1 MTLQQLRYI
10 VAIAEAG
17 TLSGAA
23 KALFISQPSLTKTVQ
38 ELENEMGIKIFERTN
53 KGVLLSHDGEIFL
66 GYARQVLEQAALLES
81 HYKTQAGG
89 KQEFRPSTTPLRSM
103 PLSTSSRNTA
113 ATPTILVFRK
123 HRPMKSSVMWR
134 I

>member
-38 ELENEMGIKIFERTN
+38 ELENEMGIKIF
-53 KGVLLSHDGEIFL
+53 
-66 GYARQVLEQAALLES
+66 
-81 HYKTQAGG
+81 
-89 KQEFRPSTTPLRSM
+89 
-103 PLSTSSRNTA
+103 
-113 ATPTILVFRK
+113 
-123 HRPMKSSVMWR
+123 
-134 I
+134 

>member
-38 ELENEMGIKIFERTN
+38 ELENEWASRSLNGPTKGSFSPMMEKSFRLCPSGPGTSRT
-53 KGVLLSHDGEIFL
+53 
-66 GYARQVLEQAALLES
+66 
-81 HYKTQAGG
+81 
-89 KQEFRPSTTPLRSM
+89 P
-103 PLSTSSRNTA
+103 
-113 ATPTILVFRK
+113 
-123 HRPMKSSVMWR
+123 
-134 I
+134 

>member
-81 HYKTQAGG
+81 HYNHLNRHAVDQ
-89 KQEFRPSTTPLRSM
+89 
-103 PLSTSSRNTA
+103 
-113 ATPTILVFRK
+113 
-123 HRPMKSSVMWR
+123 
-134 I
+134 

>member
-66 GYARQVLEQAALLES
+66 G
-81 HYKTQAGG
+81 
-89 KQEFRPSTTPLRSM
+89 
-103 PLSTSSRNTA
+103 
-113 ATPTILVFRK
+113 
-123 HRPMKSSVMWR
+123 
-134 I
+134 

>member
-38 ELENEMGIKIFERTN
+38 ELENEMGIKIFERT
-53 KGVLLSHDGEIFL
+53 FL
-66 GYARQVLEQAALLES
+66 
-81 HYKTQAGG
+81 
-89 KQEFRPSTTPLRSM
+89 F
-103 PLSTSSRNTA
+103 
-113 ATPTILVFRK
+113 
-123 HRPMKSSVMWR
+123 
-134 I
+134 

>member
-53 KGVLLSHDGEIFL
+53 KGVLLSHD
-66 GYARQVLEQAALLES
+66 
-81 HYKTQAGG
+81 
-89 KQEFRPSTTPLRSM
+89 
-103 PLSTSSRNTA
+103 
-113 ATPTILVFRK
+113 
-123 HRPMKSSVMWR
+123 
-134 I
+134 

>member
-38 ELENEMGIKIFERTN
+38 ELEIEVPLMETTSVNERF
-53 KGVLLSHDGEIFL
+53 VVVFLS
-66 GYARQVLEQAALLES
+66 
-81 HYKTQAGG
+81 
-89 KQEFRPSTTPLRSM
+89 
-103 PLSTSSRNTA
+103 
-113 ATPTILVFRK
+113 
-123 HRPMKSSVMWR
+123 
-134 I
+134 

>member
-53 KGVLLSHDGEIFL
+53 KGVLLSHDGEIF
-66 GYARQVLEQAALLES
+66 
-81 HYKTQAGG
+81 
-89 KQEFRPSTTPLRSM
+89 
-103 PLSTSSRNTA
+103 
-113 ATPTILVFRK
+113 
-123 HRPMKSSVMWR
+123 
-134 I
+134 

>member
-53 KGVLLSHDGEIFL
+53 KGVLLSMME
-66 GYARQVLEQAALLES
+66 
-81 HYKTQAGG
+81 
-89 KQEFRPSTTPLRSM
+89 
-103 PLSTSSRNTA
+103 
-113 ATPTILVFRK
+113 
-123 HRPMKSSVMWR
+123 KSF
-134 I
+134 

>member
-38 ELENEMGIKIFERTN
+38 ELENEMGIKIFDADIHKR
-53 KGVLLSHDGEIFL
+53 KH
-66 GYARQVLEQAALLES
+66 LLE
-81 HYKTQAGG
+81 
-89 KQEFRPSTTPLRSM
+89 
-103 PLSTSSRNTA
+103 
-113 ATPTILVFRK
+113 
-123 HRPMKSSVMWR
+123 R
-134 I
+134 IGV

>member
-53 KGVLLSHDGEIFL
+53 KLLME
-66 GYARQVLEQAALLES
+66 
-81 HYKTQAGG
+81 
-89 KQEFRPSTTPLRSM
+89 
-103 PLSTSSRNTA
+103 
-113 ATPTILVFRK
+113 
-123 HRPMKSSVMWR
+123 KSF
-134 I
+134 